1 MGTFMGMTITL
12 IMTSENLNNQ
22 EEDPE
27 IEEGARGTENHPA
40 QENLLTQE
48 NLKDKDKDLEA
59 DKVDRVRSIEDP
71 KMKVIVK
78 NNTDQIM
85 KEEEEGVEVIM
96 VLIEQEG

>member
-1 MGTFMGMTITL
+1 MTITL

-27 IEEGARGTENHPA
+27 IEEGARGTEKHPA
-40 QENLLTQE
+40 QENLLIQE

-59 DKVDRVRSIEDP
+59 DKVDRVRSIEGP

-96 VLIEQEG
+96 VLIGQEG